1 MNESNGGA
9 VSRAEG
15 RSERLGRMPESRF
28 TPRMEKVTET
38 SALRSKSPECPV
50 GPEEAAAFLKVARS
64 TVMALARAGK
74 VPAHPVTNGRR
85 KRWLFFISE
94 LDAYVRGLGVNCGS
108 HPCA

>member
-1 MNESNGGA
+1 
-9 VSRAEG
+9 
-15 RSERLGRMPESRF
+15 
-28 TPRMEKVTET
+28 VTENSLHADGT
-38 SALRSKSPECPV
+38 SDSDEVTRLANDSKLPAASKAVRPPENERQIRECPI
-50 GPEEAAAFLKVARS
+50 GPEEAAAFLKIARS

-74 VPAHPVTNGRR
+74 IPSHPVTNSRR